1 MGDAIGG
8 ALVKIALFGPLAAL
22 ILTLS
27 AACGGELLNEEV
39 PLSKEDV
46 LNKLAPSLVTLQ
58 FRRIDGGSGFLVK
71 GNYIVTAAHVVWGFP
86 EIDVL
91 LHDGTLQ
98 EDVPVIAYDYFSD
111 LAFLGP
117 IDTSAPTLQ
126 FAEIDALT
134 TEVRAFIIGDPRGP
148 GGDKVSEGNFHTIW
162 DWPEANAT
170 FLGVSAAEAKRG
182 MSGGPITNEEG
193 EVMGVLARGRGEE
206 VNWGPSSDTVKD
218 RLEKLGRGEDITI
231 LGNRELPD
239 AREGSREFEF
249 VLRDRWD
256 TATFVSVGST
266 HSLEFDS
273 YRDVEYGFFDMHGYG
288 VFSPSFR
295 STQDRLTDQCCL
307 TGPGFVEV
315 RQPFDIE
322 RHVTLRSEAPLI
334 RREDPDDGRPLH
346 VGKTIM
352 GAIDTPGDIDR
363 YTIQLFGGESIALKV
378 SGLNSLLVT
387 IDHPHAPP
395 YDTASQELYFEEIK
409 YRAPVDA
416 TYTVTLQMSPDA
428 SRSPLGYTLTA
439 LQSFWYPKRRD
450 DSAVLDSPAGDML
463 RHKFDHRVPKIQ
475 IDYPLNITGGDREV
489 IAAELFEQDRWG
501 RTFTLEKRDL
511 SHHRKQPDE
520 ELSVADYMERSV
532 LSGTFPY
539 KTEKTVT
546 ARREIEAPSGAPV
559 PIEDFEVD
567 DGGMK
572 GVRLAYI
579 HEGETGYMA
588 IFYAPSQVFDEWRP
602 VVDYCI
608 GTFSIGTF
616 SVADG
621 MTDE

>member
-1 MGDAIGG
+1 
-8 ALVKIALFGPLAAL
+8 
-22 ILTLS
+22 
-27 AACGGELLNEEV
+27 
-39 PLSKEDV
+39 
-46 LNKLAPSLVTLQ
+46 
-58 FRRIDGGSGFLVK
+58 
-71 GNYIVTAAHVVWGFP
+71 
-86 EIDVL
+86 
-91 LHDGTLQ
+91 
-98 EDVPVIAYDYFSD
+98 
-111 LAFLGP
+111 
-117 IDTSAPTLQ
+117 
-126 FAEIDALT
+126 
-134 TEVRAFIIGDPRGP
+134 
-148 GGDKVSEGNFHTIW
+148 
-162 DWPEANAT
+162 
-170 FLGVSAAEAKRG
+170 
-182 MSGGPITNEEG
+182 
-193 EVMGVLARGRGEE
+193 
-206 VNWGPSSDTVKD
+206 
-218 RLEKLGRGEDITI
+218 
-231 LGNRELPD
+231 
-239 AREGSREFEF
+239 
-249 VLRDRWD
+249 
-256 TATFVSVGST
+256 
-266 HSLEFDS
+266 
-273 YRDVEYGFFDMHGYG
+273 
-288 VFSPSFR
+288 
-295 STQDRLTDQCCL
+295 
-307 TGPGFVEV
+307 
-315 RQPFDIE
+315 
-322 RHVTLRSEAPLI
+322 
-334 RREDPDDGRPLH
+334 
-346 VGKTIM
+346 
-352 GAIDTPGDIDR
+352 
-363 YTIQLFGGESIALKV
+363 
-378 SGLNSLLVT
+378 
-387 IDHPHAPP
+387 
-395 YDTASQELYFEEIK
+395 
-409 YRAPVDA
+409 
-416 TYTVTLQMSPDA
+416 MSPDA

>member
-1 MGDAIGG
+1 MKV
-8 ALVKIALFGPLAAL
+8 ALLASLAAL

-27 AACGGELLNEEV
+27 AACDGGLSKEEV

-46 LNKLAPSLVTLQ
+46 LNKLAPSLVTVQ
-58 FRRIDGGSGFLVK
+58 FRGIDGGSGFLVK

-98 EDVPVIAYDYFSD
+98 EDVPVIAYDYFTD

-117 IDTSAPTLQ
+117 IDTSAPPLQ

-134 TEVRAFIIGDPRGP
+134 TEDKAFIIGDPRGP
-148 GGDKVSEGNFHTIW
+148 GGNKVSEGNFHTTW

-170 FLGVSAAEAKRG
+170 ILYVSAEAKRG

-193 EVMGVLARGRGEE
+193 EVMGVLVHRRGEE
-206 VNWGPSSDTVKD
+206 FTWGPSSDTVKD

-239 AREGSREFEF
+239 AREGSHEFEF

-256 TATFVSVGST
+256 TATFVSVGSN

-273 YRDVEYGFFDMHGYG
+273 YRDVEYGFFDIHGNG

-334 RREDPDDGRPLH
+334 RRDDPDDGRALRI
-346 VGKTIM
+346 GRAIM

-363 YTIQLFGGESIALKV
+363 YTVQLFRNESIALKL

-395 YDTASQELYFEEIK
+395 YDTVSQELYFEEIE

-416 TYTVTLQMSPDA
+416 TYTVTLQMSPGA

-439 LQSFWYPKRRD
+439 LESFWYPKRRD
-450 DSAVLDSPAGDML
+450 DSAVLDSPVGEVL
-463 RHKFDHRVPKIQ
+463 RHKFDNLVPTIQ
-475 IDYPLNITGGDREV
+475 IDYPANVAGGDRKV

-501 RTFTLEKRDL
+501 RTVTLEKRDL
-511 SHHRKQPDE
+511 NHHREHPDE
-520 ELSVADYMERSV
+520 ELSVHDYMQRSV
-532 LSGTFPY
+532 LSSTFPY
-539 KTEKTVT
+539 KVEKVVT
-546 ARREIEAPSGAPV
+546 ARREVETPSGAPV
-559 PIEDFEVD
+559 LIEDFEVD

-579 HEGETGYMA
+579 HEGETGFMA
-588 IFYAPSQVFDEWRP
+588 IFYAPGEVFDEWRP

-608 GTFSIGTF
+608 GTFSIGVY
-616 SVADG
+616 SIAEG
-621 MTDE
+621 MSDE

>member
-1 MGDAIGG
+1 M
-8 ALVKIALFGPLAAL
+8 KIALFGPLAAL
-22 ILTLS
+22 ILTLC
-27 AACGGELLNEEV
+27 AACGGELSNEEV

-46 LNKLAPSLVTLQ
+46 LNKLAPSMVTVQ

-98 EDVPVIAYDYFSD
+98 EDVPVVAYDYFSD

-117 IDTSAPTLQ
+117 IDTSAPPLQ

-134 TEVRAFIIGDPRGP
+134 TDDRAFIIGDPRGP
-148 GGDKVSEGNFHTIW
+148 GGDKVSEGNFHTTW

-170 FLGVSAAEAKRG
+170 LLSVSAEAKRG

-193 EVMGVLARGRGEE
+193 EVMGVLAFRRGEE
-206 VNWGPSSDTVKD
+206 LTWGPSSDTVKD

-273 YRDVEYGFFDMHGYG
+273 YRDVEYGFFDIHGNG

-334 RREDPDDGRPLH
+334 RRDDPDDGRPLH

-363 YTIQLFGGESIALKV
+363 YTVQLFGGESIALKV

-416 TYTVTLQMSPDA
+416 TYTVTLQKSTDA

-450 DSAVLDSPAGDML
+450 DSAVLDSPVGDML
-463 RHKFDHRVPKIQ
+463 RHKFDHPDPTIQ
-475 IDYPLNITGGDREV
+475 IDYPANITGGDRGV

-501 RTFTLEKRDL
+501 RTVTLEKRDL
-511 SHHRKQPDE
+511 SHHREQPDE

-546 ARREIEAPSGAPV
+546 ARREIETPSGEPV
-559 PIEDFEVD
+559 LIEDFEVD

-608 GTFSIGTF
+608 GTFSIGDF

-621 MTDE
+621 SSDG

>member
-1 MGDAIGG
+1 MR
-8 ALVKIALFGPLAAL
+8 
-22 ILTLS
+22 
-27 AACGGELLNEEV
+27 GEFSNEEV

-46 LNKLAPSLVTLQ
+46 LNELAPSLVTVQ
-58 FRRIDGGSGFLVK
+58 FRRIEGGSGFLVE
-71 GNYIVTAAHVVWGFP
+71 GNYIVTAAHVVWGLLG
-86 EIDVL
+86 IDVL

-170 FLGVSAAEAKRG
+170 FLGVSAEAKRG

-193 EVMGVLARGRGEE
+193 EVMGVLARGRGEGLT
-206 VNWGPSSDTVKD
+206 WGPSSDTVRD

-239 AREGSREFEF
+239 ARKGSQEFEF

-273 YRDVEYGFFDMHGYG
+273 YRDVEYGFFDIHGNG
-288 VFSPSFR
+288 VFRPSFR

-334 RREDPDDGRPLH
+334 RRNDPDDGRELRI
-346 VGKTIM
+346 GRTIM

-395 YDTASQELYFEEIK
+395 YDTVSQELYFEEIK
-409 YRAPVDA
+409 YRAPVNA
-416 TYTVTLQMSPDA
+416 TYTVTLQKSPDA
-428 SRSPLGYTLTA
+428 FRSPLGYTLTA
-439 LQSFWYPKRRD
+439 VESSWYPKRLD
-450 DSAVLDSPAGDML
+450 DSAVLDSPVGDML
-463 RHKFDHRVPKIQ
+463 RHKFDYPVHTIQ
-475 IDYPLNITGGDREV
+475 IDYPTSLSGGDREV
-489 IAAELFEQDRWG
+489 IAAELFEQDRRG
-501 RTFTLEKRDL
+501 RTVTLEKRDL

-539 KTEKTVT
+539 KGEKVVT
-546 ARREIEAPSGAPV
+546 ARREISTPSGP
-559 PIEDFEVD
+559 PILIEDFEVD
-567 DGGMK
+567 NGGMK

-579 HEGETGYMA
+579 HEGETGFMA
-588 IFYAPSQVFDEWRP
+588 IFYAPGEVFDEWKS
-602 VVDYCI
+602 VVDFCI
-608 GTFSIGTF
+608 GTFSIGGF
-616 SVADG
+616 SVANA
-621 MTDE
+621 MSDE

>member
-1 MGDAIGG
+1 MK
-8 ALVKIALFGPLAAL
+8 VALFGLLAAL
-22 ILTLS
+22 VLTLC
-27 AACGGELLNEEV
+27 AACDGELSKEEV

-46 LNKLAPSLVTLQ
+46 LNKLAPSLVTVQ
-58 FRRIDGGSGFLVK
+58 FRGIDGGSGFLVK

-86 EIDVL
+86 GIDVL
-91 LHDGTLQ
+91 LEDGTLQ
-98 EDVPVIAYDYFSD
+98 EDVPVIAYDYFTD

-117 IDTSAPTLQ
+117 IDTSAPALK

-134 TEVRAFIIGDPRGP
+134 TEDKAFIIGDPRGP
-148 GGDKVSEGNFHTIW
+148 GGNKVSEGNFHTTW

-170 FLGVSAAEAKRG
+170 ILYVSAEAKLG

-193 EVMGVLARGRGEE
+193 EVMGVLVRRRGEE
-206 VNWGPSSDTVKD
+206 FTWGPSSDTVKD

-239 AREGSREFEF
+239 AREGSHEFEF

-256 TATFVSVGST
+256 TATFVSVGSN

-273 YRDVEYGFFDMHGYG
+273 YRDVEYGFFDIHGDG

-295 STQDRLTDQCCL
+295 STQDRLTDRCCL

-334 RREDPDDGRPLH
+334 RRDDPDDGRALRI
-346 VGKTIM
+346 GRAIM

-363 YTIQLFGGESIALKV
+363 YTVQLFRNESIALKL

-395 YDTASQELYFEEIK
+395 YDTVSQELYFEEIK
-409 YRAPVDA
+409 YRAPINA
-416 TYTVTLQMSPDA
+416 TYTVTLQKMSPDA

-439 LQSFWYPKRRD
+439 VESSWYPKRLD
-450 DSAVLDSPAGDML
+450 DSAVLDSPVGDML
-463 RHKFDHRVPKIQ
+463 RHKFDHLVPTIQ
-475 IDYPLNITGGDREV
+475 IDYPANITGGDREV
-489 IAAELFEQDRWG
+489 YAAELFEQDRWG
-501 RTFTLEKRDL
+501 RTVTLEKRDL
-511 SHHRKQPDE
+511 SQHRKQPAEALTVD
-520 ELSVADYMERSV
+520 DYMDRSV
-532 LSGTFPY
+532 LSSTFPY
-539 KTEKTVT
+539 KEEKVVT
-546 ARREIEAPSGAPV
+546 ARREVETPSGAPV
-559 PIEDFEVD
+559 LIEDFEVD
-567 DGGMK
+567 NGGMK

-579 HEGETGYMA
+579 HEGETGFMA
-588 IFYAPSQVFDEWRP
+588 IFYAPGEVFDEWRP
-602 VVDYCI
+602 VVDHCI
-608 GTFSIGTF
+608 GTFSIGGY
-616 SVADG
+616 SISDG
-621 MTDE
+621 MSDE

>member
-1 MGDAIGG
+1 MR
-8 ALVKIALFGPLAAL
+8 IALFGPLAAL

-27 AACGGELLNEEV
+27 AACDSELSKEEV

-46 LNKLAPSLVTLQ
+46 LNKLAPSLVTVQ
-58 FRRIDGGSGFLVK
+58 FRGIDGGSGFLVK

-91 LHDGTLQ
+91 LHDGTLL
-98 EDVPVIAYDYFSD
+98 EEVPVIAYDYFTD

-117 IDTSAPTLQ
+117 IDTSAPPLQ

-134 TEVRAFIIGDPRGP
+134 TEDRAFIFGDPRGP
-148 GGDKVSEGNFHTIW
+148 GGNKVSEGNFHTTW
-162 DWPEANAT
+162 NWPEANVT
-170 FLGVSAAEAKRG
+170 ILSVSAEAKRG

-193 EVMGVLARGRGEE
+193 EVMGVVARKFA
-206 VNWGPSSDTVKD
+206 WGPSSDTVKD
-218 RLEKLGRGEDITI
+218 RLGKLGRGEDITI

-239 AREGSREFEF
+239 AREGSQEFEF

-273 YRDVEYGFFDMHGYG
+273 YRDVEYGFFDIHGDG
-288 VFSPSFR
+288 VFRPNFR
-295 STQDRLTDQCCL
+295 STQDRLTDRCCL

-334 RREDPDDGRPLH
+334 RRDDPDDGRALRI
-346 VGKTIM
+346 GRTIM

-363 YTIQLFGGESIALKV
+363 YTIQLFRGEGITLKL
-378 SGLNSLLVT
+378 SGLKSMLVT

-395 YDTASQELYFEEIK
+395 YDTVSQELYFEEIK

-416 TYTVTLQMSPDA
+416 TYTVTLQMSPGDF
-428 SRSPLGYTLTA
+428 SHPLGYTLTA
-439 LQSFWYPKRRD
+439 LDSTWNPRERD
-450 DSAVLDSPAGDML
+450 DSAVLDSPVGDML
-463 RHKFDHRVPKIQ
+463 RHKFDHPVPTIQ
-475 IDYPLNITGGDREV
+475 IDYPLNITGGDKEV

-501 RTFTLEKRDL
+501 RTVTLERRDL
-511 SHHRKQPDE
+511 SHHTSQLTVDQ
-520 ELSVADYMERSV
+520 YMIGSV

-546 ARREIEAPSGAPV
+546 ARREVETPSGEPV
-559 PIEDFEVD
+559 LIEDFEAD
-567 DGGMK
+567 NGGMK

-579 HEGETGYMA
+579 HEKEIGFMA
-588 IFYAPSQVFDEWRP
+588 IFYAPGEVFDEWRP
-602 VVDYCI
+602 VIDYCI
-608 GTFSIGTF
+608 GTFSVGDF
-616 SVADG
+616 SIADG
-621 MTDE
+621 LSEG

>member
-1 MGDAIGG
+1 MKV
-8 ALVKIALFGPLAAL
+8 ALLASLAAL

-27 AACGGELLNEEV
+27 AACDGGLSKEEV

-46 LNKLAPSLVTLQ
+46 LNKLAPSLVTVQ
-58 FRRIDGGSGFLVK
+58 FRGIDGGSGFLVK

-98 EDVPVIAYDYFSD
+98 EDVPVIAYDYFTD

-117 IDTSAPTLQ
+117 IDTSAPPLQ

-134 TEVRAFIIGDPRGP
+134 TEDKAFIIGDPRGT
-148 GGDKVSEGNFHTIW
+148 GGNKVSEGNFHTTW

-170 FLGVSAAEAKRG
+170 ILYVSAEAKRG

-193 EVMGVLARGRGEE
+193 EVMGVLVHRRGEE
-206 VNWGPSSDTVKD
+206 FTWGPSSDTVKD

-239 AREGSREFEF
+239 AREGSHEFEF

-256 TATFVSVGST
+256 TATFVSVGSN

-273 YRDVEYGFFDMHGYG
+273 YRDVEYGFFDIHGNG

-334 RREDPDDGRPLH
+334 RRDDPDDGRALRI
-346 VGKTIM
+346 GRAIM

-363 YTIQLFGGESIALKV
+363 YTVQLFRNESIAPKL

-395 YDTASQELYFEEIK
+395 YDTVSQELYFEEIE

-416 TYTVTLQMSPDA
+416 TYTVTLQMSPGA

-439 LQSFWYPKRRD
+439 LESFWYPKRRD
-450 DSAVLDSPAGDML
+450 DSAVLDSPVGEVL
-463 RHKFDHRVPKIQ
+463 RHKFDNLVPTIQ
-475 IDYPLNITGGDREV
+475 IDYPANVAGGDRKV

-501 RTFTLEKRDL
+501 RTVTLEKRDL
-511 SHHRKQPDE
+511 NHHREHPDE
-520 ELSVADYMERSV
+520 ELSVRDYMQRSV
-532 LSGTFPY
+532 LSSTFPY
-539 KTEKTVT
+539 KVEKVVT
-546 ARREIEAPSGAPV
+546 ARREIETPSGSPV
-559 PIEDFEVD
+559 LIEDFEVD

-579 HEGETGYMA
+579 HEGETGFMA
-588 IFYAPSQVFDEWRP
+588 IFYAPGEVFDEWRP

-608 GTFSIGTF
+608 GTFSIGSF
-616 SVADG
+616 SIAEG
-621 MTDE
+621 MPNE